1 MLSHWDWAALRRI
14 CEREARR
21 VLRSGPADVD
31 DVVQAVLER
40 AWRHRN
46 RYLQPDA
53 PEGWVARI
61 AHREALRE
69 YRRSRR
75 QTVMADPPEIAA
87 EPRDD
92 AVLETLERKPGRV
105 QRGDDLLPRVVAL
118 EVHAGQLAHDEV
130 RARDPAVGGV
140 RRGVA
145 VPREGQL
152 ALRALVRRRA
162 RPPVFVRASAS
173 ISGTQFTAATS

>member
-1 MLSHWDWAALRRI
+1 
-14 CEREARR
+14 

-31 DVVQAVLER
+31 DVVQSALER
-40 AWRHRN
+40 AWRHRD
-46 RYLQPDA
+46 RCLQPDA

-92 AVLETLERKPGRV
+92 AVLETLVVEAAMRELSDGERQLVHLRAL
-105 QRGDDLLPRVVAL
+105 QRGDRGPARR
-118 EVHAGQLAHDEV
+118 LA
-130 RARDPAVGGV
+130 
-140 RRGVA
+140 
-145 VPREGQL
+145 
-152 ALRALVRRRA
+152 RRRA
-162 RPPVFVRASAS
+162 RPLAP
-173 ISGTQFTAATS
+173 AAAHPGDGDRCDLMS